1 MALSSTSDD
10 LAAQSD
16 TDNTMGNIHNLDHIE
31 GNEKPLHFPEED
43 DLKAST
49 SMEQMIKDAR
59 ASTEKEHNMSLL
71 QGIKLYPKAIGWSL
85 LISTCIAMEGY
96 DVCLLSNF
104 CKFNRPRLY
113 GRFIILIIQMHFL
126 NSMRSMVNNY
136 LMGHGRCQLNGKQV

>member
-16 TDNTMGNIHNLDHIE
+16 TDNTMGNVHNRDHI
-31 GNEKPLHFPEED
+31 GDNEKPLHFPEEGH
-43 DLKAST
+43 LKVST
-49 SMEQMIKDAR
+49 SMEQMIKDAK

-71 QGIKLYPKAIGWSL
+71 QGIRLYPKAIGWSL

-104 CKFNRPRLY
+104 CKLNRLQAPRS
-113 GRFIILIIQMHFL
+113 IILIF
-126 NSMRSMVNNY
+126 
-136 LMGHGRCQLNGKQV
+136 